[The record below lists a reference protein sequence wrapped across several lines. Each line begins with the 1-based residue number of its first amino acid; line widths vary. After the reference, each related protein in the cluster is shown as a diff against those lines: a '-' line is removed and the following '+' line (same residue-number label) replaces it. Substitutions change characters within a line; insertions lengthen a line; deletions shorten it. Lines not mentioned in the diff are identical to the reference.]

1 MAIAADIE
9 AQVSLMGP
17 RFQFQFLRA
26 SEALTAIAAQPSTA
40 LRAWPLGRAP
50 RTMTPHPSSP

>member
-26 SEALTAIAAQPSTA
+26 SEALTAIAAQPRH
-40 LRAWPLGRAP
+40 RAHGRLGAR
-50 RTMTPHPSSP
+50 RGR